1 MPTFPTPTP
10 IDLAVNLLVGAIV
23 VVASDRVDTVVTVAA
38 TSATK
43 PADQRGA
50 EETKVSF
57 DGQRL
62 TIAGPRPRAS
72 WIGPSE
78 SVDIRVELPTGSRFT
93 AELSLGELSTEG
105 RLGATRIKSS
115 MGFVDLD
122 TTAGLW
128 LRAAHGN
135 ATVRSA
141 EGDVEISADHG
152 QIHLGSVAGDAMI
165 KSSHG
170 AVTVGEV
177 GGNLEAKLSYG
188 NLTVAK
194 AHGSVAAKSAFG
206 RISVDDV
213 SRGTVDVESGF
224 GQISIAV
231 HPGVAAWLDLSSK
244 KGRVRNYLDSDAAPQ
259 ESEHTVAVR
268 ARTQAGD
275 ISIHRAAS
283 HAAAR

>member
-10 IDLAVNLLVGAIV
+10 IDLAINLQVGAIV
-23 VVASDRVDTVVTVAA
+23 VVASDRADTVVTVSA

-43 PADQRGA
+43 AADQRGA
-50 EETKVSF
+50 DETDVSF
-57 DGQRL
+57 DGKRL
-62 TIAGPRPRAS
+62 TITGPRPRVS

-78 SVDIRVELPTGSRFT
+78 SVDVRVEVPTGSRFT

-115 MGFVDLD
+115 MGYVDLD
-122 TTAGLW
+122 TTADLW

-141 EGDVEISADHG
+141 EGGVEITADRG
-152 QIHLGSVAGDAMI
+152 QIHVGSVAGDAVLR
-165 KSSHG
+165 SSHG

-177 GGNLEAKLSYG
+177 GGSLDAKLSYG
-188 NLTVAK
+188 NLTVSK
-194 AHGSVAAKSAFG
+194 AHGSVAAKSAYG
-206 RISVDDV
+206 RIEVDDV
-213 SRGTVDVESGF
+213 SRGTVDVESGY

-231 HPGVAAWLDLSSK
+231 RPGVAAWLDLSSK
-244 KGRVRNYLDSDAAPQ
+244 KGRVRNHLDGDAAPQ
-259 ESEHTVAVR
+259 ESEQTVAVR

-275 ISIHRAAS
+275 ISIHRARS
-283 HAAAR
+283 TTAAH